1 MLNGIV
7 NRRTNSLQLRVRR
20 FQTRLD
26 ACDADTI
33 ETGRLVM
40 LIYCRIVKTT
50 VDVWKVDTFRYPAI
64 MLDESHFYG
73 CCVKFMT
80 CASVAYKYVCTLT
93 AGRTVRAM
101 YMSIPSPES
110 RVPSPPG
117 VPRVRQSL
125 MYTRTARCTLHAT
138 RTRRG

>member
-1 MLNGIV
+1 
-7 NRRTNSLQLRVRR
+7 
-20 FQTRLD
+20 
-26 ACDADTI
+26 
-33 ETGRLVM
+33 M

-93 AGRTVRAM
+93 AGRTVRGV
-101 YMSIPSPES
+101 SPVPSPES
-110 RVPSPPG
+110 RVPPES
-117 VPRVRQSL
+117 REF
-125 MYTRTARCTLHAT
+125 ARAYSYCTLHAA
-138 RTRRG
+138 RDAHAPRLSIRRHFKTSLN